1 MKSITFSAAVAAA
14 GLCWGAPAAAQ
25 VVMSATNICEIVPG
39 GGSINTVR
47 LNLFSLSDVS
57 LEYTFRK
64 QPTGPSY
71 QFPGV
76 TPTSTSTIRKF
87 AVPEGTYKLSYK
99 SPNSSAV
106 GVYGQNVVV
115 KPFQLQGQTCVFVNV
130 RNRAAIASSPRN

>member
-1 MKSITFSAAVAAA
+1 MKSITLSAAIAAA

-25 VVMSATNICEIVPG
+25 VVTSVTNICEIAPG

-47 LNLFSLSDVS
+47 LNLFSFSDVA

-99 SPNSSAV
+99 APNNSAV

-115 KPFQLQGQTCVFVNV
+115 KPYQLQGQTCVFVSI
-130 RNRAAIASSPRN
+130 RNRADIASSPRN

>member
-1 MKSITFSAAVAAA
+1 MKSITLSAAVAAA
-14 GLCWGAPAAAQ
+14 ALCWGAPALAQ
-25 VVMSATNICEIVPG
+25 VVTSATNICEVAPG

-47 LNLFSLSDVS
+47 LNLFSFADVS

-99 SPNSSAV
+99 APNNSAV
-106 GVYGQNVVV
+106 GVYGPNVVV
-115 KPFQLQGQTCVFVNV
+115 KPFQLKGQTCVFVNV
-130 RNRAAIASSPRN
+130 LNRADIASSPRN